1 MAKSTPNLPNP
12 EPLASDILTADEL
25 AGMLHLHVVTV
36 RLMAKSGE
44 IPGRQIGNRWRFSRS
59 RIVEWIAK

>member
-1 MAKSTPNLPNP
+1 MSNSTPNL
-12 EPLASDILTADEL
+12 ESSSSDILTADEL
-25 AGMLHLHVVTV
+25 AKMIHLHVVTV

-59 RIVEWIAK
+59 RITEWIAKSA